1 MGIKIKRVLIAHQST
16 IPHYRV
22 SFYRKM
28 EELRPDWWTFSVVF
42 DEKEIVRQRFF
53 KEPIDPNEINFKIE
67 KTRTYTQRIF
77 GRSLTFQSFIFKAW
91 KYDLIIIGNTLHN
104 ISYPLGFFYR
114 LLGKSVA
121 VWWHRRNFHKKNLR
135 GMRKQRENI
144 LLKLSKRSSG
154 IFAYTNGVKKYLS
167 EQGISEQKLFV
178 LNNTIDIDE
187 NRRVYNALRSQREKI
202 RAEHN
207 LTDKKTL
214 LFVGRLDGTKKLDFL
229 SESIKHLKKLDSSY
243 HLIVVGG
250 GDELL
255 KDSLLR
261 DLGDETVT
269 FHGILTKPEQLAP
282 LYLMSDLYVY
292 PGNVGLGP
300 VQALCFDLVPAV
312 IDSQNH
318 NPEYEYLT
326 DKNSMILP
334 DNTTTERYAEAIES
348 LMNDPKK
355 LNELRS
361 ETWNSIKH
369 LTIESMARNFIDG
382 INSILSH

>member
-1 MGIKIKRVLIAHQST
+1 M
-16 IPHYRV
+16 
-22 SFYRKM
+22 
-28 EELRPDWWTFSVVF
+28 RPDWWDFSVVF
-42 DEKEIVRQRFF
+42 DKREIVRQRFF
-53 KEPIDPNEINFKIE
+53 KEPIDPNEVNFKIE
-67 KTRTYTQRIF
+67 KTRTYTQRIL
-77 GRSLTFQSFIFKAW
+77 GRSITFQSFILKAW
-91 KYDLIIIGNTLHN
+91 TYDLIIVGNTLHN
-104 ISYPLGFFYR
+104 ISYPIAFFYI

-121 VWWHRRNFHKKNLR
+121 VWWHRRNFRKKNLR
-135 GMRKQRENI
+135 GMRKQRESI
-144 LLKLSKRSSG
+144 LLALSKRSNG

-187 NRRVYNALRSQREKI
+187 NRRARNVLRSQREEI

-207 LTDKKTL
+207 LTGKKIL
-214 LFVGRLDGTKKLDFL
+214 LFVGRFDGTKKLDFL
-229 SESIKHLKKLDSSY
+229 SESIKHLKKSDSSY
-243 HLIVVGG
+243 YLIVVGG
-250 GDELL
+250 GDDLL
-255 KDSLLR
+255 KESLLR
-261 DLGDETVT
+261 DLGDENVT
-269 FHGILTKPEQLAP
+269 FQGILTKTEQLAP

-300 VQALCFDLVPAV
+300 VQALCFDLVPVV

-334 DNTTTERYAEAIES
+334 DNTTTERYAEAIDL
-348 LMNDPKK
+348 LMNDPNK

-369 LTIESMARNFIDG
+369 LTIENMARNFIDG
-382 INSILSH
+382 INSILSR